1 MSHVIDSLRSG
12 QNALLESP
20 TGTGKTLC
28 LLCAALA
35 WRTTYVAALQ
45 AQTHMPSVPGMPTS
59 SDKLFRDAGL
69 HVNHQSAG
77 STSGASTGIA
87 LLSALAPRNNSNTTT
102 GGNSAASETT
112 NKLAEEAKHLARPR
126 VVYASRTHSQL
137 SQAIAE
143 LKKTE
148 YKPAMSLVA
157 SRDQLCINDI
167 SSNLSGTRLNAM
179 CRKIIQNGSKRRCRF
194 YPSIGSSKPR
204 ENRSTE
210 LLTKLY
216 TQPPMDIEEL
226 RSFGNK
232 EVTCPFFLSRHAAR
246 SDECD
251 VLFVPYNYLLDES
264 IRGTLD
270 IDWAND
276 IIIIDE
282 AHNLESICAD
292 AVSFDLTPAV
302 RSACDDQLAK
312 VIESGLRPNGL
323 SIPALEG
330 LINQGGTKGVDSVLG
345 TENTVLIEVR
355 VMRTILSSLETFINE
370 AVLDRGKD
378 LDVSFAVFPS
388 TQLQTVFSEAGGPT
402 LDTYELYVQML
413 DRAVDLLVSEDGADP
428 QQQQQQKQQQS
439 SGNSNAI
446 RVLQAAIR
454 VLFES
459 KVKGHESHFRTV
471 IQQPNSRGS
480 SSTSFANNGRTLS
493 YWCFNPAVAMKRL
506 DKLKARCFLLTSGTL
521 SPLDSFASEL
531 GLPFPIRLENPHV
544 VTSPQVWAGVL
555 RSAPDVKRPGPDG
568 GQMIKGGRLTSA
580 YYARGDDS
588 SVDLGRAIIHIT
600 SCVPDGM
607 LVFYPSYSSL
617 YSCVE
622 VWKRLGPGY
631 DRAKP
636 SIWEYLLRIK
646 RIVVEERDSSKMA
659 AAILAHRANVDGRVG
674 SILLA
679 VCRGKVSEGID
690 FSDEYGRAVVIT
702 GLPYP
707 SAFDPRVILKREFA
721 DEEARRSR
729 QKPNSDAVDGRQKK
743 KEEEEN
749 VMSGAQWYTVQAL
762 RAVNQAIGRAIRHRY
777 DYGAIVLCDER
788 FRSIPLQGQI
798 SKWIRPNIKVY
809 QAFAEGNGSLDRFFD
824 QAVQSEFA
832 QEADKRRHLARKRQK
847 EAAEKQRASQQ
858 RREVEDTNAVILA
871 QGAIDRLLP
880 PPTTE
885 AQFVERMLSISDE
898 IKGDKRRDSRPGAD
912 KQQKDRPPSTSADAA
927 CAVMR
932 LSSQG
937 ARGGLYDNGYGLS
950 GGVALEKDSSQQ
962 PQGPSLKRSAVF
974 LASRSQQQ
982 ADNGNEGRPNVV
994 ARSSGLT
1001 DNNGS
1006 KRARLATSERHG
1018 RYVSSTPREN
1028 TEKLSEKI
1036 KQVFDKRD
1044 VRPFLNL
1051 FRELLAIQSKIGDGV
1066 GPIQTAGEVERLR
1079 QLGREKVSQIVQFTR
1094 EKVVSGTDVPTTDTF
1109 LRELKCKIPAS
1120 FQQWYED
1127 VKK

>member
-28 LLCAALA
+28 LLCATLA

-45 AQTHMPSVPGMPTS
+45 AQAHMPSVPGMPTS
-59 SDKLFRDAGL
+59 SDKLFRNAGL
-69 HVNHQSAG
+69 HVNHQSTG

-87 LLSALAPRNNSNTTT
+87 LLSALAPRNSN
-102 GGNSAASETT
+102 NNNNNNAASESTT

-126 VVYASRTHSQL
+126 IVYSSRTHSQL

-167 SSNLSGTRLNAM
+167 SNNLSGTRLNAM

-194 YPSIGSSKPR
+194 YPSIGSSKPH

-216 TQPPMDIEEL
+216 SQPPMDIEEL

-232 EVTCPFFLSRHAAR
+232 EVTCPFFLSRHSAR

-330 LINQGGTKGVDSVLG
+330 LINQGGNKGLDSVLG

-378 LDVSFAVFPS
+378 SDVSFAVFPS
-388 TQLQTVFSEAGGPT
+388 TQLHTVFSESGGPT

-413 DRAVDLLVSEDGADP
+413 DRAIDLLVSEDGAGP
-428 QQQQQQKQQQS
+428 QQQQQS

-459 KVKGHESHFRTV
+459 KSKGHESHFRTV
-471 IQQPNSRGS
+471 IQQRNARGS
-480 SSTSFANNGRTLS
+480 GSSTSFANNNGRTLS
-493 YWCFNPAVAMKRL
+493 YWCFKPAVAMKGL

-531 GLPFPIRLENPHV
+531 GLSFPIRLENPHV

-568 GQMIKGGRLTSA
+568 GQMMIKGGRLTSA
-580 YYARGDDS
+580 YYARGDES

-617 YSCVE
+617 YACVE

-636 SIWEYLLRIK
+636 SIWEHLLRIK

-659 AAILAHRANVDGRVG
+659 AAILAHRANVDGRIG

-721 DEEARRSR
+721 DEQARRSR
-729 QKPNSDAVDGRQKK
+729 HRPNSDAIDARQTKK
-743 KEEEEN
+743 QEEEEK
-749 VMSGAQWYTVQAL
+749 VMNGAQWYTVQAL

-798 SKWIRPNIKVY
+798 SKWIRPNIKVF
-809 QAFAEGNGSLDRFFD
+809 QAFADGNGSLDRFFD

-832 QEADKRRHLARKRQK
+832 QEADKRRRLARKRQR
-847 EAAEKQRASQQ
+847 EAADKQRASQQ
-858 RREVEDTNAVILA
+858 RREEEDTNAVVLA
-871 QGAIDRLLP
+871 QRAIDRLLP

-898 IKGDKRRDSRPGAD
+898 IKADKRRDRPETD
-912 KQQKDRPPSTSADAA
+912 KQPKDRRPSTSKDAA

-937 ARGGLYDNGYGLS
+937 AKGGLYDNGYGLS
-950 GGVALEKDSSQQ
+950 GVALKNDSNQQ
-962 PQGPSLKRSAVF
+962 PQGSSLKRSAVF

-982 ADNGNEGRPNVV
+982 ADNDNERRPSV
-994 ARSSGLT
+994 ARSSDMT

-1006 KRARLATSERHG
+1006 KRARLTSERHG
-1018 RYVSSTPREN
+1018 RYVSSTPRKN

-1051 FRELLAIQSKIGDGV
+1051 FRELLAIQSTIGDGV
-1066 GPIQTAGEVERLR
+1066 GPLQTAGEVERLR
-1079 QLGREKVSQIVQFTR
+1079 QLGREKVTQIVQFTR
-1094 EKVVSGTDVPTTDTF
+1094 EKVVSGTDVPTTDAF